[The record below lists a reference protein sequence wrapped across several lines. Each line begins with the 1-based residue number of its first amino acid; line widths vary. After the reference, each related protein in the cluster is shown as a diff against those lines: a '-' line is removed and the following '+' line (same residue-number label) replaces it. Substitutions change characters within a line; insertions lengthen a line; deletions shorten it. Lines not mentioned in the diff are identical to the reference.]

1 MRCWTTALVLL
12 VGCGS
17 SEAPTSPDP
26 VEVPV
31 EVVAPST
38 PDEDAI
44 EENEGEEEAQA
55 PSHETHDV
63 IMLVLHE
70 EPLLRSEQRLVS
82 VIEERIHMRGFDI
95 GQRDATEEEAAFVS
109 PQLESPEAEAGGAI
123 SREGNQQ
130 PMPSSLTNASH
141 IIVVRIPPPREL
153 NDGQLAT
160 RGIAG
165 VLVYRQ
171 GEQTPYF
178 RSIVD
183 DVSAWRNAEDVWSG
197 WFLSLLRSEAH
208 T

>member
-17 SEAPTSPDP
+17 SEAPTPPEP
-26 VEVPV
+26 VEAPV

-38 PDEDAI
+38 PEEGEL
-44 EENEGEEEAQA
+44 EENEDEEEAQA
-55 PSHETHDV
+55 PSNETHDV

-70 EPLLRSEQRLVS
+70 EPLLRSEQRIVS

-109 PQLESPEAEAGGAI
+109 PQLASPEAEAGGA
-123 SREGNQQ
+123 
-130 PMPSSLTNASH
+130 MPPSLAAASH

-165 VLVYRQ
+165 VLVYRH

-197 WFLSLLRSEAH
+197 WFLSLLRSEAR

>member
-1 MRCWTTALVLL
+1 MRRWTTALVLL

-17 SEAPTSPDP
+17 SEAPTPP
-26 VEVPV
+26 AEPIEAPV

-38 PDEDAI
+38 VEQDEA
-44 EENEGEEEAQA
+44 EEEEEVARPA
-55 PSHETHDV
+55 NTEAHDV

-70 EPLLRSEQRLVS
+70 EPLLRSEQRIVS
-82 VIEERIHMRGFDI
+82 VIAERIHMRGFDI
-95 GQRDATEEEAAFVS
+95 GQRDATEEEAAFVA
-109 PQLESPEAEAGGAI
+109 PQLESPEAEAGGA
-123 SREGNQQ
+123 
-130 PMPSSLTNASH
+130 MPSSLANASH

-165 VLVYRQ
+165 VLVYRH

-197 WFLSLLRSEAH
+197 WFLSLLRSEAR